1 MGYSLKIT
9 AELNQWSLNEEHK
22 SVTGIIHNTNNQKE
36 FPEGEK
42 YSILN
47 YKGRTHYPAF
57 DVDPVANKEHWLVET
72 HLGNFFVLYKSQ
84 ERR

>member
-1 MGYSLKIT
+1 MVYSLRIT
-9 AELNQWSLNEEHK
+9 AELNQWHLNEEHR

-36 FPEGEK
+36 YPEGEK

-57 DVDPVANKEHWLVET
+57 DVDPVANKEHWLIET

>member
-1 MGYSLKIT
+1 MVYRLRITCELK
-9 AELNQWSLNEEHK
+9 QWHLDVEHRT
-22 SVTGIIHNTNNQKE
+22 VTGIIHNTTNQKE
-36 FPEGEK
+36 YPEGEK

-72 HLGNFFVLYKSQ
+72 HMSNFFVLYTAE
-84 ERR
+84 ERK

>member
-1 MGYSLKIT
+1 MVYRLRITCELK
-9 AELNQWSLNEEHK
+9 QWHLDEEHRT
-22 SVTGIIHNTNNQKE
+22 VTGIIHNTTNQKE
-36 FPEGEK
+36 YPEGEK

-72 HLGNFFVLYKSQ
+72 HMSNFFVLYTAE
-84 ERR
+84 ERK

>member
-22 SVTGIIHNTNNQKE
+22 SVTGIIHNTNNQRE
-36 FPEGEK
+36 YPEGEK

-47 YKGRTHYPAF
+47 YKSRTHYPAF